1 MIRFKLLVRGLA
13 LGLVVV
19 NLGLPRLAIAAPDG
33 NGASGATR
41 PPPTGADFARLEAQV
56 NEQRQLII
64 QLMQNEQ
71 QRYDMLL
78 KLIGSASGTLPPPG
92 DTPADV
98 SGGPHGGS
106 GAADGSSAMG
116 VVKAGRGATP
126 AIPQHKVAALE
137 GKVSVSSG
145 DLSEVYVFIE
155 NVRGAPVR
163 NHTIEIKQENKQFTP
178 RLAVVQ
184 TGTQVVFP
192 NLDTVFH
199 NVFSTS
205 PKNAFDL
212 GSYRA
217 GDKPRSVVM
226 TSPGLVEV
234 FCNVHQKM
242 NVNIMV
248 VPNNLYTKVR
258 ADGSFRIENVPVGA
272 RKVVAW
278 SPNTRLVAQKVEV
291 TPSGGQATFSL
302 EYEEAQSHTNKL
314 GLPYGSYK

>member
-78 KLIGSASGTLPPPG
+78 KLIASASATGTLPSMTPPG
-92 DTPADV
+92 ETPADP
-98 SGGPHGGS
+98 SSGPHVATDGNSATGKGARGS
-106 GAADGSSAMG
+106 A
-116 VVKAGRGATP
+116 P

-163 NHTIEIKQENKQFTP
+163 NRTIEIKQENKQFTP
-178 RLAVVQ
+178 HLAVVQ

-226 TSPGLVEV
+226 TSPGLVEI

-258 ADGSFRIENVPVGA
+258 ADGWFRIENVPLGA

-278 SPNTRLVAQKVEV
+278 SPNTKLVAQKVEV
-291 TPSGGQATFSL
+291 TPSGGQATFNL